1 MGSQLVHHL
10 QRRTGRIEDRRNWK
24 RWNCSICNPI
34 CNLRSMPNRLLMKS
48 LAKPDPS
55 WKLHGCKIN
64 FGFQKKKFKKK
75 NLKKKLKKKKIKKNI
90 WKIMNFFLP
99 LTCSLYLW
107 LFFREIR
114 EYKSRVESYSR
125 EMLRKEA
132 QCRDLQQRL
141 ENGEGSKCINVINA
155 NSLMRIEIALIQ
167 KQKMITIFILR

>member
-1 MGSQLVHHL
+1 
-10 QRRTGRIEDRRNWK
+10 
-24 RWNCSICNPI
+24 
-34 CNLRSMPNRLLMKS
+34 
-48 LAKPDPS
+48 
-55 WKLHGCKIN
+55 
-64 FGFQKKKFKKK
+64 
-75 NLKKKLKKKKIKKNI
+75 
-90 WKIMNFFLP
+90 MNFFLP

-155 NSLMRIEIALIQ
+155 NSLMRIEIALIRKKKWLPFHHSTTIKLKIIGLVGYYNQ
-167 KQKMITIFILR
+167 KSVTALYSRLQKKKISFFLFFSSSTTLYSCFRSTLFLDFDGLLIKGGPLYVFK

>member
-1 MGSQLVHHL
+1 
-10 QRRTGRIEDRRNWK
+10 
-24 RWNCSICNPI
+24 
-34 CNLRSMPNRLLMKS
+34 
-48 LAKPDPS
+48 
-55 WKLHGCKIN
+55 
-64 FGFQKKKFKKK
+64 
-75 NLKKKLKKKKIKKNI
+75 
-90 WKIMNFFLP
+90 MNFFLP

-155 NSLMRIEIALIQ
+155 NSLMRIEIALIR
-167 KQKMITIFILR
+167 KKMITFLLLR